1 MQLKHTLVKK
11 HKAPP
16 QPVNWAQPQWRYAAS
31 GIRCRADWKNAHV
44 FETEVGLIIAY
55 SRAHAE
61 DAARAILEDQPAECF
76 DLDERE
82 ELFQIE
88 N

>member
-1 MQLKHTLVKK
+1 M
-11 HKAPP
+11 
-16 QPVNWAQPQWRYAAS
+16 
-31 GIRCRADWKNAHV
+31 

-55 SRAHAE
+55 SRTHAE

-76 DLDERE
+76 ELDEHK
-82 ELFQIE
+82 ELFQME